1 MSFALSH
8 RGLSHVRLALVG
20 LLVVGS
26 GQTRLASPSSES
38 RAVSKES
45 LVRQPAVT
53 QLDYAVNARIR
64 PLLLFWI
71 GRDEVGGGRITW
83 REDVGSRAIELV
95 VGSDPARAPRQIN
108 RWGFIREEFTAG
120 TTRVLGVMKESNEE
134 SLEEAETSIE
144 RERSGGSTF
153 KAVRTIVTG
162 SRAVGGTMTIHT
174 SSNLTYRQL
183 DALLA
188 LIPAEPSVPRTLELP
203 AGTQPGFLTGMT
215 VLIGESIAPCR
226 GPGRPSTRTIPK
238 VAYVYKQTLYDLSLV
253 SCEYAPELRT
263 KAGSYVQVVKGKFQT
278 RNRTTGNV
286 TPFELAFG
294 TSGPH
299 NGRPVRIAFRPR
311 WWLEFE
317 LLLDQRPAPE
327 VSARERP

>member
-1 MSFALSH
+1 
-8 RGLSHVRLALVG
+8 VRLTLVG
-20 LLVVGS
+20 LLVLGS
-26 GQTRLASPSSES
+26 GQTRLAPLSAEPQ
-38 RAVSKES
+38 AVSRGA
-45 LVRQPAVT
+45 LTRQPAVT
-53 QLDYAVNARIR
+53 QLDYVVNARIR
-64 PLLLFWI
+64 PLLFFWI

-83 REDVGSRAIELV
+83 REDAGGSRAIELV

-108 RWGFIREEFTAG
+108 RWGFVREEFTAG

-188 LIPAEPSVPRTLELP
+188 LIPPEPSVRRTMELP
-203 AGTQPGFLTGMT
+203 AGTQHGFLTGMT

-226 GPGRPSTRTIPK
+226 GPGKPSMRTIPK
-238 VAYVYKQTLYDLSLV
+238 VPYVYKQTLYDLSLV
-253 SCEYAPELRT
+253 SCEYVPEVRT

-286 TPFELAFG
+286 TPFEVAFG

-327 VSARERP
+327 VSAREWP